1 MDNVSEQPS
10 QLCGRCNALQFQAG
24 RNGYSEF
31 EDDESTVHL
40 LPPQE
45 RPGPSGEEYCHDL
58 PFHLETEFPEMPDL
72 LPTCSFCSILKD
84 TVLRNFANGK
94 HPEPDGKELVLEIDE
109 IGAVYLYDEAGQGP
123 AILAAIRVQWDIMD
137 RTVYPKC
144 EDGKIEDPDQDIFW
158 ADCGYFKVLANS
170 SKRFPTQSTC
180 RS

>member
-10 QLCGRCNALQFQAG
+10 RLCGRCNVLEFQAG

-94 HPEPDGKELVLEIDE
+94 HPETDGKQLVLQIDE

-144 EDGKIEDPDQDIFW
+144 EDGKLEDPDQDIFW
-158 ADCGYFKVLANS
+158 ADCGYFRVLANS
-170 SKRFPTQSTC
+170 SKHFPTQSAC